1 MRENK
6 NISFSPQS
14 TSPRCGTP
22 ISSGFPDTARSAM
35 VEAHNVLRS
44 RVATGAETRGSPGPQ
59 PPAADMKE
67 LVWDDELAAVAQ
79 RWAEQCR

>member
-1 MRENK
+1 
-6 NISFSPQS
+6 
-14 TSPRCGTP
+14 
-22 ISSGFPDTARSAM
+22 M

-44 RVATGAETRGSPGPQ
+44 RVATGAEARGAPGPQ